1 MMRTKSFRSIETL
14 YLSFHLQT
22 QREKAQVI
30 KKLKVAHK
38 KITKQKE

>member
-1 MMRTKSFRSIETL
+1 MQTKYFLSIETL

-22 QREKAQVI
+22 QQEKVQVI